1 MTELAD
7 LVREDG
13 TIDARRLNTGR
24 TEATID
30 AATCAAM
37 RAAVDDDTTHY
48 AVADEFGVSEK
59 TVRYHINGKCS
70 HDEP

>member
-1 MTELAD
+1 MTEVAD

-13 TIDARRLNTGR
+13 SVDARQLNSGR
-24 TEATID
+24 SHPRIS

-48 AVADEFGVSEK
+48 AVADEFEVSEK
-59 TVRYHINGKCS
+59 TVRYHINGECS